1 MRNLIVYRMANGTPV
16 RLLSASSR
24 LCGGHGTYHE
34 GDQPKPKEFLEAA
47 AFLTEAQRP
56 NVIRLTEEVKYC
68 MDFELR
74 VESSPQKIQGTIK
87 CGRTK
92 ITSNIFSG
100 HDPRI
105 QS

>member
-68 MDFELR
+68 MTIEIR
-74 VESSPQKIQGTIK
+74 VEPSPKNIRVTINF
-87 CGRTK
+87 C
-92 ITSNIFSG
+92 
-100 HDPRI
+100 
-105 QS
+105 